1 MAATPDRFRFCPKAQ
16 RGASWSAL
24 RDADPSASVTWI
36 TDAVAGFGERLGVVL
51 LSVPKTTPRDDAAL
65 GRFLEAWPR
74 SVRLALELR
83 DPSWADDAVHA
94 RLAEHGV
101 ALVATDVDG
110 ADEPDMRHVG
120 GILYLRLRRTTYAPE
135 RIAAWSDR
143 LAPFLDDGIDAY
155 VFFRHDEDGSS
166 AIAAETLA
174 ALSARSV
181 AGNP

>member
-1 MAATPDRFRFCPKAQ
+1 
-16 RGASWSAL
+16 
-24 RDADPSASVTWI
+24 
-36 TDAVAGFGERLGVVL
+36 VL

-74 SVRLALELR
+74 SVRLAVELR

-110 ADEPDMRHVG
+110 ADEPDLRRVG
-120 GILYLRLRRTTYAPE
+120 GMLYLRLRRTTYAPE

-174 ALSARSV
+174 ALSARSA